1 MVIYGKKQN
10 WKMILS
16 KYIHLLLFS
25 LFSKEKIEEKAPIYL
40 RNYLTL
46 FNDSKKYINKSNIN
60 DIFTTFFE
68 NIKNN
73 DEESLYFLLDNKKQ
87 NDSKILSKPLN
98 ISKLILSSS
107 SISIIRGF
115 FDLVLD
121 LLFYD
126 DLVFEI
132 FFQIFNLYD
141 YYIFASLNMI
151 IIDKKCLNDL
161 IQELNLEEI
170 KKKEKLEYGS
180 EMTLYQAKYRNF
192 RKLFITTKQKL
203 EILFQKKGGI
213 DIEKNCTHFDST
225 YEMNQFLLP
234 KLSSQVELEMGGM
247 GLDPN
252 DKYVSSFYYESLM
265 VIESMHSIY
274 KIIKRLE
281 HFRSK
286 IELEFQ
292 SGFINETISQYKKII
307 NESRDFIYS
316 KLASQLISFDPIRNK
331 ILEYKWDPDEAE
343 ADTQLFDASPF
354 IVDIIAELKSV
365 YQHIDKIKKLPNKIQ
380 SKLIQQFVKYIL
392 DNVMDSFA
400 KIKKCNPT
408 GRSIMLKD
416 LKFLKQKM
424 EDLINK
430 EWGFKISFNENFTL
444 IMTYVN
450 SWYYGTDDLYS
461 FLFDN
466 VSLYLL
472 LLILEY

>member
-68 NIKNN
+68 NIKHN
-73 DEESLYFLLDNKKQ
+73 DEKSLYFLLDNKKQ

-180 EMTLYQAKYRNF
+180 EMTLYQAK
-192 RKLFITTKQKL
+192 
-203 EILFQKKGGI
+203 
-213 DIEKNCTHFDST
+213 
-225 YEMNQFLLP
+225 
-234 KLSSQVELEMGGM
+234 
-247 GLDPN
+247 
-252 DKYVSSFYYESLM
+252 
-265 VIESMHSIY
+265 
-274 KIIKRLE
+274 
-281 HFRSK
+281 
-286 IELEFQ
+286 
-292 SGFINETISQYKKII
+292 
-307 NESRDFIYS
+307 
-316 KLASQLISFDPIRNK
+316 
-331 ILEYKWDPDEAE
+331 
-343 ADTQLFDASPF
+343 
-354 IVDIIAELKSV
+354 
-365 YQHIDKIKKLPNKIQ
+365 
-380 SKLIQQFVKYIL
+380 
-392 DNVMDSFA
+392 
-400 KIKKCNPT
+400 
-408 GRSIMLKD
+408 
-416 LKFLKQKM
+416 
-424 EDLINK
+424 
-430 EWGFKISFNENFTL
+430 
-444 IMTYVN
+444 
-450 SWYYGTDDLYS
+450 
-461 FLFDN
+461 
-466 VSLYLL
+466 
-472 LLILEY
+472 

>member
-1 MVIYGKKQN
+1 
-10 WKMILS
+10 
-16 KYIHLLLFS
+16 
-25 LFSKEKIEEKAPIYL
+25 
-40 RNYLTL
+40 
-46 FNDSKKYINKSNIN
+46 
-60 DIFTTFFE
+60 
-68 NIKNN
+68 
-73 DEESLYFLLDNKKQ
+73 
-87 NDSKILSKPLN
+87 
-98 ISKLILSSS
+98 
-107 SISIIRGF
+107 
-115 FDLVLD
+115 
-121 LLFYD
+121 
-126 DLVFEI
+126 
-132 FFQIFNLYD
+132 
-141 YYIFASLNMI
+141 MI

-180 EMTLYQAKYRNF
+180 EMTSYQAKYRNF

-265 VIESMHSIY
+265 VIENMHSIY

-316 KLASQLISFDPIRNK
+316 KLASQLITFEPIRNK

-354 IVDIIAELKSV
+354 IVDIIAELKIV

-430 EWGFKISFNENFTL
+430 EWGFKISFNEHFTL